1 MTSAEHTEYDR
12 LTHEMELHFIA
23 LTPQFMGYCEDVI
36 FGEEIAELSYYCFH
50 FYNDN
55 YLSHLYQKLSH
66 RIERLYK
73 KIDSEQFPDL
83 SNGFANLLIY
93 LKEPIA
99 RENDKEYRELNF
111 QYWREV
117 VIRDEVLRHNGS
129 FRKYLMAI

>member
-1 MTSAEHTEYDR
+1 MTSKEYTEYDR

-36 FGEEIAELSYYCFH
+36 FGEEIAELSYFCFH

-55 YLSHLYQKLSH
+55 YLSQLYQKLSH

-99 RENDKEYRELNF
+99 REKDLEYKAENF
-111 QYWREV
+111 VFWRNQ
-117 VIRDEVLRHNGS
+117 ILQDPALAHNGS
-129 FRKYLMAI
+129 FKKYLVAL